1 MRVIVP
7 DYLQREQWDQEISKA
22 VGEVLYK
29 HYPGYRWAVHC
40 DSHNGVVDVRNLT
53 LSGKWGFRM
62 MLRNMSTPRS
72 LEQETVR
79 AGGEIL
85 ERYRV
90 HRGKI
95 NGEEIADLPRNFAG
109 YIEHAS

>member
-7 DYLQREQWDQEISKA
+7 DYLQREHWDKEISKA

-40 DSHNGVVDVRNLT
+40 DGHNGVVDVRNLT

-62 MLRNMSTPRS
+62 MLRDMCT
-72 LEQETVR
+72 QEIVR

-90 HRGKI
+90 RRGKL
-95 NGEEIADLPRNFAG
+95 NGEEIADLPRNFSG
-109 YIEHAS
+109 HIEHAS

>member
-7 DYLQREQWDQEISKA
+7 DYLQREHWDKEISKA

-40 DSHNGVVDVRNLT
+40 DGHNGVVDVRNLT

-62 MLRNMSTPRS
+62 MLRDMST
-72 LEQETVR
+72 QEIVR

-90 HRGKI
+90 RRGKL

-109 YIEHAS
+109 HIEHAS